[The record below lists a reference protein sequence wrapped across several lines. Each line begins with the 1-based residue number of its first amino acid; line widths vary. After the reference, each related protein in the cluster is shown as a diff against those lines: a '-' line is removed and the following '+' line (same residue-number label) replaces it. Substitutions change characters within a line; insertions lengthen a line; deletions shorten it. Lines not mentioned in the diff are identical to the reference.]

1 MKYKVGDE
9 VLVKAKIISGVRKY
23 FGVDV
28 KDNRFDICEDD
39 IVPVPDMT
47 AEEAWEIAKKISL
60 LPYYGGLENIY
71 LRNIFGTDDLAK
83 IMNDNSADQ
92 AKSKIEA
99 WEAEKKIKVGDE
111 VVVKSDPYND
121 DCKFFVTHMN
131 YRENEIS
138 GVSSFDG
145 GVFYGRKAN
154 QYQKT
159 GRHINIDGLLKQI
172 GGSDA

>member
-9 VLVKAKIISGVRKY
+9 VLVKARIISGVRKY

-92 AKSKIEA
+92 AKAKIEA
-99 WEAEKKIKVGDE
+99 WEAEKEINVGDVIYLTYNQSNNG
-111 VVVKSDPYND
+111 VVTNIYGKDEKKMHVLWD
-121 DCKFFVTHMN
+121 DGS
-131 YRENEIS
+131 S
-138 GVSSFDG
+138 GVLTYTKSI
-145 GVFYGRKAN
+145 K
-154 QYQKT
+154 KT
-159 GRHINIDGLLKQI
+159 GRHIDIDGLLKQI